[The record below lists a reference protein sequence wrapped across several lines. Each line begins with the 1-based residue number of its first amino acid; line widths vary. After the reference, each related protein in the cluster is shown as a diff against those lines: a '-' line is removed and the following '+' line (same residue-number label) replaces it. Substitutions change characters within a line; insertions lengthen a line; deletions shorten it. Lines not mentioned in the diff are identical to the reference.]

1 MDPLDTIKFE
11 KDTSYFL
18 MQGARHHQMR
28 VFHCLPQDLFLLN
41 SDLSVH
47 AQEVI
52 PYPYEAENT
61 GFEQVKNQGIVSFQ
75 DLQFVVIR
83 KDPPFDE
90 AYLAMT
96 QLLDFAPKT
105 CRVVNSPQ
113 ALRDFNEKLFA
124 IKFSEYIPQTM
135 ITSGFRDL
143 VSFSKA
149 HKKIVLK
156 PMDGFGGKGIHI
168 IDSSEVHKFESLF
181 SGKEYVIQEFVEAAK
196 DGDKRIILLNG
207 EPLGAILRKAD
218 QPGQLNNLDQ
228 GGKAYR
234 AELTKTDKEIC
245 GAMKSVFLDKDLF
258 FVGIDVLGD
267 RLTEIN
273 VTSPTGLQELSRF
286 EGKNFANKVI
296 EELIK

>member
-1 MDPLDTIKFE
+1 
-11 KDTSYFL
+11 
-18 MQGARHHQMR
+18 
-28 VFHCLPQDLFLLN
+28 
-41 SDLSVH
+41 
-47 AQEVI
+47 
-52 PYPYEAENT
+52 
-61 GFEQVKNQGIVSFQ
+61 
-75 DLQFVVIR
+75 
-83 KDPPFDE
+83 
-90 AYLAMT
+90 
-96 QLLDFAPKT
+96 
-105 CRVVNSPQ
+105 
-113 ALRDFNEKLFA
+113 
-124 IKFSEYIPQTM
+124 
-135 ITSGFRDL
+135 
-143 VSFSKA
+143 
-149 HKKIVLK
+149 
-156 PMDGFGGKGIHI
+156 MDGFGGKGIHI